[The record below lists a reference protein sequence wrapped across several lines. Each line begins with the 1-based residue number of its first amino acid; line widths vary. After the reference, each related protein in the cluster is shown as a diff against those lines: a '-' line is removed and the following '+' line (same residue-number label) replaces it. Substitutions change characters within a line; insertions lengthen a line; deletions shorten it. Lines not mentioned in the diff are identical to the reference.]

1 MEVVRIF
8 MFSKSKGNMMN
19 KQKNKIYSFKAF
31 VIILHTFLLVISS

>member
-31 VIILHTFLLVISS
+31 VIIHTFLLVISS